1 MVERRENIKDLLIE
15 EEMKDSYLTFA
26 MSVIVSRALPDA
38 RDGLKPSQRRI
49 LVAMN
54 DLSLGPRSKFRK
66 CAKIAG
72 DTTGN
77 YHPHGEQVVYPTLV
91 RMAQEF
97 NCRYPLID
105 GQGNFGSVD
114 GDPPAA
120 MRYTEARITSA
131 CMEMLED
138 LERDTVDFVPNY
150 DETRM
155 EPVVLPSR
163 FPNLLCN
170 GGSGIA
176 VGMATSIPPHNLNEV
191 CDGIIKL
198 IDNPDTTIEELL
210 KIIKGPDF
218 PTGALICGTAG
229 IKEGYTTGR
238 GIITVRARAHVE
250 TAKSGKKN
258 IIITEIPYQLNRD
271 KILERIAELV
281 KEEQLQGIADIR
293 NESDKDGSRLV
304 IELKRGEEEEV
315 VLNQLYKHTSLQDTF
330 SIIMIALVNGRPETL
345 NIKQMLQLYIDHR
358 TEVIRRRTQYLL
370 TRAQERAHI
379 LEGLR
384 IALDNIDEVIHTI
397 KSSEN
402 TETAR
407 EALTK
412 KFKLTEAQANAVLDM
427 KLQRLTSLEHGKI
440 DEEYKKLCKDIENY
454 KAILGT
460 KTMVSDIIRQELHE
474 LKEKY
479 GDARRTEIIGA
490 VEEFDLEDLIA
501 EESVAVTITNG
512 GYIKRLPLSS
522 YRRQLRGG
530 KGVTG
535 ADMKEGDFVESL
547 FIASTHDY
555 ILFFTDKGK
564 VYWQK
569 VYDVPQL
576 GRAAKGRAIV
586 NLLELQE
593 GEAISSTIP
602 VRQFDDR
609 QLVMVTQNGIIK
621 KTVLSAYGKPKR
633 GGIIAVNLDPNDRL
647 IGVRL
652 TSGKQDIILGTEQ
665 GKALRFAET
674 DVRSMGRVTRGV
686 KGIRLKDKDKVKGV
700 VVIEEG
706 ATLLTVCEN
715 GYGKRTGFDEYPKHR
730 RGGQGVI
737 NIKTTERNGK
747 VVALIDVRED
757 DELMMITANGMVIR
771 TAINSIRTIGRNT
784 QGVKLISL
792 SEGDRLV
799 SVAWVLSEEAEKEV
813 AEAEAQQ
820 GLDLNSAEG
829 NPPEADSDEEV
840 SPPEAEIEVDED
852 TATE

>member
-1 MVERRENIKDLLIE
+1 MLEKRENIKDLLIE

-49 LVAMN
+49 LMAMN
-54 DLSLGPRSKFRK
+54 DLGLGPRAKYRK

-91 RMAQEF
+91 RMAQDF
-97 NCRYPLID
+97 NYRYPLID
-105 GQGNFGSVD
+105 GQGNFGSID

-120 MRYTEARITSA
+120 MRYTEAKMTSA

-138 LERDTVDFVPNY
+138 IERNTVDFVPNY

-155 EPVVLPSR
+155 EPVVIPSR

-170 GGSGIA
+170 GCSGIA

-191 CDGIIKL
+191 CEGIIKIL
-198 IDNPDTTIEELL
+198 DNPDVTIDELL
-210 KIIKGPDF
+210 QVIKGPDF
-218 PTGALICGTAG
+218 PTGALICGTSG

-238 GIITVRARAHVE
+238 STITVRARAHVE
-250 TAKSGKKN
+250 TTKSGKKN
-258 IIITEIPYQLNRD
+258 IVITEIPYQLNRD

-281 KEEQLQGIADIR
+281 KEERLQGIADIR
-293 NESDKDGSRLV
+293 NESDKEGSRLV

-345 NIKQMLQLYIDHR
+345 NIKQMLELYVEHR
-358 TEVIRRRTQYLL
+358 IEVIRRKTQYLL

-379 LEGLR
+379 LEGLS
-384 IALDNIDEVIHTI
+384 IALKNIDAVIETI

-402 TETAR
+402 TATAR
-407 EALTK
+407 EALMR

-427 KLQRLTSLEHGKI
+427 KLQRLTALEHGKI

-454 KAILGT
+454 KAILAS
-460 KTMVSDIIRQELHE
+460 KTMVLDIIRQELSE

-490 VEEFDLEDLIA
+490 VGEFNIEDLIA
-501 EESVAVTITNG
+501 EERVAVTITNG
-512 GYIKRLPLSS
+512 GYIKRFPLGS
-522 YRRQLRGG
+522 YRSQLRGG

-535 ADMKEGDFVESL
+535 AGMKEGDFVESL
-547 FIASTHDY
+547 FVASTHDY
-555 ILFFTDKGK
+555 ILFFTDLGK

-569 VYDVPQL
+569 VYDIPQL
-576 GRAAKGRAIV
+576 GRTAKGRAIV
-586 NLLELQE
+586 NLLDLQK
-593 GEAISSTIP
+593 GETISSMIP
-602 VRQFDDR
+602 VRKFDER
-609 QLVMVTQNGIIK
+609 QLVMVTQKGTIK
-621 KTVLSAYGKPKR
+621 KTVLSAYGNPR
-633 GGIIAVNLDPNDRL
+633 LGGIIAINLDPDDRL
-647 IGVRL
+647 IGVKL
-652 TSGKQDIILGTEQ
+652 TTGKQDIILGTEQ

-674 DVRSMGRVTRGV
+674 DVRSMGRATRGV
-686 KGIRLKDKDKVKGV
+686 KGIKLKGEDKVKGV
-700 VVIEEG
+700 VIVEEG
-706 ATLLTVCEN
+706 ATLLTVCEK
-715 GYGKRTGFDEYPKHR
+715 GYGKRTGFDEYTKHH

-737 NIKTTERNGK
+737 NIKTAGRNGK

-757 DELMMITANGMVIR
+757 DELMMITANGMVVR
-771 TAINSIRTIGRNT
+771 TAVSSIRTIGRNT
-784 QGVKLISL
+784 QGVTLISL
-792 SEGDRLV
+792 SKGDRLV
-799 SVAWVLSEEAEKEV
+799 SVARVVSEETSEESTEV
-813 AEAEAQQ
+813 TAQ
-820 GLDLNSAEG
+820 
-829 NPPEADSDEEV
+829 SDAHET
-840 SPPEAEIEVDED
+840 D
-852 TATE
+852 